1 MTIFLVSFL
10 AVYGLVHLYFFLK
23 FRRAFSPS
31 RPLRRTVLL
40 LLLLLLLSP
49 ILVRFIEVWGYEGPA
64 RILAYLG
71 YGWMALLFSYFAFS
85 LSIDLLRLVRHR
97 PKRHNVFRRE
107 TKIFPFRAV
116 FLVACLYSVS
126 VYVWGYFEA
135 LNIRTERITIASPK
149 LPQGAQPVKIAQ
161 LSDVHLGLIVREKRL
176 ERILEVV
183 RREQPDLLVVTG
195 DLVDGRIAPL
205 KPDWSEAPKLAR
217 MLQEINPPLG
227 KFSVIGNHEYYA
239 GLDQALCFSR
249 AAGFQVLR
257 GEQVTLGDHL
267 AVAGI
272 DDPAGAK
279 RAGTALPDEGPLL
292 AKTDRTRFVL
302 LLKHQPLIKP
312 GAEGLFDLQLS
323 GHVHKGQIFPFNFL
337 TWASYG
343 VRCGLTELKQGSRLY
358 TSRGTGTWG
367 PPVRF
372 LAPPE
377 VTVITLTPAAP
388 SSPDAR

>member
-1 MTIFLVSFL
+1 MTIFLISFL
-10 AVYGLVHLYFFLK
+10 GVYGFVHLYFFLK
-23 FRRAFSPS
+23 FRRAVSPS
-31 RPLRRTVLL
+31 RPLRRTILL
-40 LLLLLLLSP
+40 LLLFLLLSP
-49 ILVRFIEVWGYEGPA
+49 ILVRFMEVWGYEGPA

-85 LSIDLLRLVRHR
+85 LSIDLLRMLRHR
-97 PKRHNVFRRE
+97 PMRRNVFRQE
-107 TKIFPFRAV
+107 TKTFPFRTV
-116 FLVACLYSVS
+116 FLAACLYSVS
-126 VYVWGYFEA
+126 VYLWGYFEA
-135 LNIRTERITIASPK
+135 LNIRSERVTIATAK
-149 LPQGAQPVKIAQ
+149 LPQGAQPIRIAQ
-161 LSDVHLGLIVREKRL
+161 LSDVHLGLIVREERL
-176 ERILEVV
+176 ERILEIV

-205 KPDWSEAPKLAR
+205 QADWVETPRLAR
-217 MLQEINPPLG
+217 MFQEITPPLG
-227 KFSVIGNHEYYA
+227 KLAVIGNHEYYA
-239 GLDQALCFSR
+239 GLEQALFFAR

-267 AVAGI
+267 TVAGI

-279 RAGTALPDEGPLL
+279 RAGTAIPDERPLL
-292 AKTDRTRFVL
+292 ARADQNRFVL
-302 LLKHQPLIKP
+302 LLKHQPVVKQ

-337 TWASYG
+337 TWASYRI
-343 VRCGLTELKQGSRLY
+343 RCGLTELKQGSRLY

-377 VTVITLTPAAP
+377 VTLITLTPPPA
-388 SSPDAR
+388 S